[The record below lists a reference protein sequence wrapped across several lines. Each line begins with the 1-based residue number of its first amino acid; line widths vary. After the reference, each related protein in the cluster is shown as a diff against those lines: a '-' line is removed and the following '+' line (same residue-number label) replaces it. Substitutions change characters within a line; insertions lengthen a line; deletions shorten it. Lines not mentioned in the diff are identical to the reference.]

1 MLGVVLCLLG
11 AVALGGI
18 LLNVISVLVLGPLFL
33 AVGFLQIV
41 LSFMFHRG
49 KETWLILLAAALNVT
64 LGFLI
69 LAHPHLAGIEIAL
82 IVAGILVALGL
93 VRAGRAYAAGKSRG
107 GWLLVA
113 GVVAV
118 LLAVCVWLRWP
129 FPGMGL
135 IGACLAIDLIVHGMA
150 ESASSLTTKEFRDS
164 RQPTRPAPQEPVAS
178 APSAAAKQGN

>member
-1 MLGVVLCLLG
+1 
-11 AVALGGI
+11 VALGGI
-18 LLNVISVLVLGPLFL
+18 LLNVISVLLLGPLFL
-33 AVGFLQIV
+33 AVGFLQV
-41 LSFMFHRG
+41 LLSFMFHKG

-64 LGFLI
+64 MGFLI

-82 IVAGILVALGL
+82 IAAGFLVAIGL

-113 GVVAV
+113 GLVAL
-118 LLAVCVWLRWP
+118 LLAACVWLRWP

-150 ESASSLTTKEFRDS
+150 ESASSLTTTEFRDS
-164 RQPTRPAPQEPVAS
+164 REPTRPAPEEPVVSASSAS
-178 APSAAAKQGN
+178 AKHGN